1 MKSRFR
7 VGNFVFE
14 NECSFVTDEISFSL
28 TKVDLLRTNFR
39 RGKRDVFRKKAVRNA
54 QLKSRFFRTRLIW
67 HEGNLFRPDGILFV
81 YQQLT
86 FSRKSFRVSKSSL
99 KTLGR
104 SL

>member
-7 VGNFVFE
+7 LGNFVFE

-39 RGKRDVFRKKAVRNA
+39 RVKRDFVRKKAVGNA

-67 HEGNLFRPDGILFV
+67 QERDLFQPDGTLFV
-81 YQQLT
+81 YQ
-86 FSRKSFRVSKSSL
+86 
-99 KTLGR
+99 
-104 SL
+104 